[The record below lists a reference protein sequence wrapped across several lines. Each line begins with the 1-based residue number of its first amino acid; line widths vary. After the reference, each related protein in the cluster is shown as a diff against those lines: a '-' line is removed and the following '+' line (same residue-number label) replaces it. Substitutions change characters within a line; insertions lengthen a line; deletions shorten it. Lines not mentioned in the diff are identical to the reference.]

1 MSKRILLLII
11 VFLLSCKNYR
21 ESNKLISFLSE
32 YNVTL
37 NTCKVIIIIPAEACS
52 SCIKLSFEYIK
63 GINSDYLLVLSSCYG
78 KSINYLIEN
87 YCLDKTKLLIDKK
100 NMASALWLIEPTG
113 PTIYLVRNKRIYKKY
128 EAEKILKNPEIF
140 IEINTFL
147 TDCK

>member
-1 MSKRILLLII
+1 M
-11 VFLLSCKNYR
+11 
-21 ESNKLISFLSE
+21 
-32 YNVTL
+32 

-63 GINSDYLLVLSSCYG
+63 GINSDYLLVLSSFYG